1 MTEERLKEIKDSIY
15 CLDYEFAVRSI
26 GKTFISKHLQQERE
40 LYKEVIRLREI
51 IDKTNKYLDKLIE
64 YGIRNEDD
72 DLKEMSLLLNDEN
85 YIDITTKR
93 LKQYNLTL
101 EQLGGIENE

>member
-1 MTEERLKEIKDSIY
+1 MSEERLKEIQKSIFNNLLPTTDVDWY
-15 CLDYEFAVRSI
+15 TSEVVNEEL
-26 GKTFISKHLQQERE
+26 E
-40 LYKEVIRLREI
+40 LYNEVVRLREI

-101 EQLGGIENE
+101 EKLIGGDNDNN